1 VAADPPAGDSTVAR
15 VTIRLATSADF
26 DGILSLA
33 AEVEDLFGEMVDDPG
48 FRKVLTTHIDRSSA
62 LVADSSGIVGGLL
75 FDPAGPDY
83 HLEWLVVAEQARG
96 TGVGS
101 ALMDSAMERFVQGPG
116 SIEVVTFGPDHPG
129 ADARLFYERH
139 GFEAGP
145 MLFPGPEGGSRQM
158 YMKWLPDPDPA

>member
-1 VAADPPAGDSTVAR
+1 VIV
-15 VTIRLATSADF
+15 RLATSADF
-26 DGILSLA
+26 DAILSLA

-48 FRKVLTTHIDRSSA
+48 FHKALRTHIDRSSA
-62 LVADSSGIVGGLL
+62 LVATTPDIVGGLL

-83 HLEWLVVAEQARG
+83 HLDWLVVSSHARG
-96 TGVGS
+96 TGIGS
-101 ALMDSAMERFVQGPG
+101 ALFESAMERFVRGSG

-139 GFEAGP
+139 GFHAGP

-158 YMKWLPDPDPA
+158 YMKWLDEVDPA